1 MLTLVLLLSVV
12 CLDTHREDVKEL
24 DISYDWTYTTDYK
37 GTLQRLTRDDLQFS
51 QSAATDGKSAVVSV
65 EPTQERIDMEK
76 LKVREPILW
85 FEDVALYEDELHDH
99 GVSAMSI
106 KMVPCYTCA
115 VIYDMYM
122 PRNLT
127 FAVPGLFRCSA

>member
-1 MLTLVLLLSVV
+1 MLTLVCVLY
-12 CLDTHREDVKEL
+12 TNREDVKEL

-37 GTLQRLTRDDLQFS
+37 GTLQRLNRDGLQFS
-51 QSAATDGKSAVVSV
+51 LSTASDETSVSV
-65 EPTQERIDMEK
+65 EPTLERIDMEK

-106 KMVPCYTCA
+106 KMVQYQYLLLLLWLCC
-115 VIYDMYM
+115 VVYDRY
-122 PRNLT
+122 
-127 FAVPGLFRCSA
+127 